1 MSEFSRLWKHKNNS
15 AYKGGGWG
23 EAGGGQTQTSKC
35 WKFDM
40 SHEEHR
46 ENAQQLQNNKTDD

>member
-1 MSEFSRLWKHKNNS
+1 MSEFSRLWKHKNNP

-23 EAGGGQTQTSKC
+23 EAGQTQTSKC
-35 WKFDM
+35 WNFDM
-40 SHEEHR
+40 SHEEHT